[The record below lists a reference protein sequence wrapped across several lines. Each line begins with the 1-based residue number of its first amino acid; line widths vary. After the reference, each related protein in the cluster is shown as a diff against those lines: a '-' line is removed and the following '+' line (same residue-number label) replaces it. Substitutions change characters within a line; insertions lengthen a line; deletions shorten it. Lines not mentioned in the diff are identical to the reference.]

1 MKRVAGFKSCSESK
15 LIFDKY
21 RYGEYCKEK
30 HDVIWTKL
38 DGVRFTEDNIKA
50 LIEFMED

>member
-1 MKRVAGFKSCSESK
+1 MISLHFLDE
-15 LIFDKY
+15 Y

-38 DGVRFTEDNIKA
+38 DEVRFTEDNIKA